1 MNEKRFKQ
9 LFNSMTSTFNWL
21 YLDSKDLAYIQSGL
35 YPVRHADTNPDLP
48 VWGDGRFDWAAD
60 ADLPADFFT
69 THGGDAE
76 NGGTPYPAR
85 TTPVAQGN
93 APDRAEGRRVGKDCV
108 RTCRSPWWPHH
119 YKKKK

>member
-85 TTPVAQGN
+85 
-93 APDRAEGRRVGKDCV
+93 
-108 RTCRSPWWPHH
+108 RSEEHTSELQSLMRIS
-119 YKKKK
+119 YAVFCLKKKTPTI

>member
-1 MNEKRFKQ
+1 
-9 LFNSMTSTFNWL
+9 MTRKFNWC
-21 YLDSKDLAYIQSGL
+21 YLGSKDLANIQSGL

-93 APDRAEGRRVGKDCV
+93 ALDGYFEWKGYLPLASHQNGRASGRERVCQYVVISGEAV
-108 RTCRSPWWPHH
+108 S
-119 YKKKK
+119 

>member
-1 MNEKRFKQ
+1 MKRRQ
-9 LFNSMTSTFNWL
+9 PIATLTDTLFPYTPLFRS
-21 YLDSKDLAYIQSGL
+21 
-35 YPVRHADTNPDLP
+35 
-48 VWGDGRFDWAAD
+48 AD

-93 APDRAEGRRVGKDCV
+93 ALDGYFEWKGYLPLASHIQARSEEHTSELQSLM
-108 RTCRSPWWPHH
+108 RTSYAVFCM
-119 YKKKK
+119 KKTTQNK

>member
-1 MNEKRFKQ
+1 MKRRQ
-9 LFNSMTSTFNWL
+9 PIATLTDTLFPYTPLFRS
-21 YLDSKDLAYIQSGL
+21 
-35 YPVRHADTNPDLP
+35 
-48 VWGDGRFDWAAD
+48 AD

-93 APDRAEGRRVGKDCV
+93 ALDGYFEWKGYLPLASHIQATNPSKEIGRAS
-108 RTCRSPWWPHH
+108 CRERMGQ
-119 YKKKK
+119 YV